1 MLLEKRNI
9 FGIEDL
15 SKEEIEF
22 IFEETKKFKQLSKKD
37 VKASAALKGRTVIN
51 IFFENSTRTRT
62 SFELAGKRLG
72 ADVIN
77 ISVSTSAIKKGE
89 SLMDTAKTLDAM
101 HTDVY
106 ILRHSIAGTAKMFAK
121 YVKGSVI
128 DAGDGANEHP
138 TQALL
143 DAFTILEKKGTLEG
157 LKVAIV
163 GDIVHSRV
171 AKSNIYL
178 LKKYGAEITLV
189 GPRTLV
195 PKEFEQFG
203 VKISDRLDDV
213 IEEVDV
219 INLLRIQTERQEDS
233 FFPSIKEYHDL
244 YGMNKKRLEK
254 TKKDVLIMHPG
265 PMNRGV
271 EISFDVADCER
282 QVILD
287 QVENGL
293 AVRMALLKLIL
304 EGSNA

>member
-1 MLLEKRNI
+1 MLLKKKNI
-9 FGIEDL
+9 FGIEEL
-15 SKEEIEF
+15 SKEEIEL
-22 IFEETKKFKQLSKKD
+22 IFEETRKFKALSKKD
-37 VKASAALKGRTVIN
+37 IKKSAALKGRTVIN

-77 ISVSTSAIKKGE
+77 ISVSTSAISKGE
-89 SLMDTAKTLDAM
+89 SLMDTALTLDAM
-101 HTDVY
+101 HTDIYV
-106 ILRHSIAGTAKMFAK
+106 LRHSVAGTAKMFAK

-143 DAFTILEKKGTLEG
+143 DAFTILETRGSLEG

-163 GDIVHSRV
+163 GDIIHSRV

-189 GPRTLV
+189 GPKTLV
-195 PKEFEQFG
+195 PEEFKQFG
-203 VKISDRLDDV
+203 VKIVDRIDDI
-213 IEEVDV
+213 IEESDV
-219 INLLRIQTERQEDS
+219 INLLRIQTERQNDS
-233 FFPSIKEYHDL
+233 FFPSIREYHDL
-244 YGMNKKRLEK
+244 YGMNSERLAR
-254 TKKDVLIMHPG
+254 TKKDVIIMHPG

-271 EISFDVADCER
+271 EISFDVADCDR

-287 QVENGL
+287 QVENGV

-304 EGSNA
+304 EGSEA